1 MRNIRFVLDI
11 FGLSLERNVSSTD
24 IAMIS
29 SSTTTT
35 TTTTATTSTSSTT
48 TTSTSSTATTSTS
61 SVTICQKNS
70 QVSRIFSRVF
80 FSYCKSFFFSQC
92 FSRFSYRMPENAVLI
107 RIIYSDIHFFPGQRV
122 KNCSTA
128 VQQLEA
134 KCNRQKARENS
145 SVLLLIMVG

>member
-11 FGLSLERNVSSTD
+11 FALSLERNVSSTD

-48 TTSTSSTATTSTS
+48 TTSTSS
-61 SVTICQKNS
+61 VTICQKNS

-80 FSYCKSFFFSQC
+80 FSYCKSFFFFQC

-122 KNCSTA
+122 KNCSNA